1 MIDVERSELQRVN
14 NRIPDINSS
23 ITTDL
28 NQIKSELEKLNSNI
42 KTQGVSPVISGFN
55 DKISELQTAITN
67 DLNNLNQFIAQLIS
81 EYETQE
87 TDANTANADLAA
99 ILNNIKII

>member
-1 MIDVERSELQRVN
+1 MIDVDRSELQRVN
-14 NRIPDINSS
+14 ARIPEINSAV
-23 ITTDL
+23 T
-28 NQIKSELEKLNSNI
+28 KLEKLSSNI

-67 DLNNLNQFIAQLIS
+67 DLNNLNQFIAQAIS

-99 ILNNIKII
+99 ILNSTNI

>member
-28 NQIKSELEKLNSNI
+28 NQIKSELEKML
-42 KTQGVSPVISGFN
+42 KN
-55 DKISELQTAITN
+55 DRQ
-67 DLNNLNQFIAQLIS
+67 
-81 EYETQE
+81 EYEKFFNNFGRQLKFGVY
-87 TDANTANADLAA
+87 DNYGMNKNLIQ
-99 ILNNIKII
+99 ILKHKVYHL